1 MIRRP
6 PRSTLFPYTTL
17 FRSLSATEATDGER
31 AGQKVAR
38 NGEAAEQSKL
48 PLSETRSQRSAR
60 FLHSNGID
68 TIRMRKKQAVVGN
81 AKIAHRPLRAPTG
94 PTPSPAAA
102 LTPIPQSMFR
112 NG

>member
-17 FRSLSATEATDGER
+17 FRSLSATQATDGER

-60 FLHSNGID
+60 FLHSNGIH
-68 TIRMRKKQAVVGN
+68 TIRMRKKQAVIGN
-81 AKIAHRPLRAPTG
+81 AKIAHRPLRAPRG
-94 PTPSPAAA
+94 PNPA
-102 LTPIPQSMFR
+102 LRPL
-112 NG
+112 

>member
-17 FRSLSATEATDGER
+17 FRSDVLSLLLPLDHEGVGPDRVTGIAPVGAVTGGLSATEATDGER

-48 PLSETRSQRSAR
+48 PLSETRSQSSAR

-68 TIRMRKKQAVVGN
+68 TIRM
-81 AKIAHRPLRAPTG
+81 
-94 PTPSPAAA
+94 
-102 LTPIPQSMFR
+102 
-112 NG
+112 